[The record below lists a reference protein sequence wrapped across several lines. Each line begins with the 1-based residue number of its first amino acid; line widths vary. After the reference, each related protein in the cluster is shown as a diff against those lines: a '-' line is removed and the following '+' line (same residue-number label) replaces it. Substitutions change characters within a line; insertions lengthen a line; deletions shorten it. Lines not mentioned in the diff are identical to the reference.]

1 VSAVLITALSVIGSV
16 LSKLRCWLRWLV
28 IEHGV
33 EEIVGC
39 NHFSKSLA
47 NLALL
52 SPRARAH
59 CRSVAVAR
67 SLKARSRS
75 DFGDF
80 GNFGGFNS
88 AGLRRLMPNLEHRTF
103 NVPAVQPSW
112 AAISA
117 LLKPSPTS
125 AGMLASLSWVR
136 MAFLIARTPK

>member
-1 VSAVLITALSVIGSV
+1 
-16 LSKLRCWLRWLV
+16 
-28 IEHGV
+28 
-33 EEIVGC
+33 
-39 NHFSKSLA
+39 
-47 NLALL
+47 
-52 SPRARAH
+52 
-59 CRSVAVAR
+59 VAVAR